1 MFRCSPVVWCNF
13 ALLIAC
19 ATTGTAAET
28 GSWIRGVFTGSSPR
42 PLVATEEVAWQRA
55 SEMAENVSGGFVLVG
70 SGRSMQPL
78 YEPDTILV
86 LQHLPFNELR
96 RGQTA
101 LYRNREGKVI
111 AHVLVSR
118 TRDGWRARGLN
129 NRLHDM
135 EPVLSENLVGVVIA
149 AFKPVAGKRPVSFA
163 ALH

>member
-1 MFRCSPVVWCNF
+1 MFRCSPVVWSGF
-13 ALLIAC
+13 VLLLAC
-19 ATTGTAAET
+19 TTPATAAET
-28 GSWIRGVFTGSSPR
+28 GPWIRGVFTGSSPR
-42 PLVATEEVAWQRA
+42 PLVAAEEIAWQRA

-70 SGRSMQPL
+70 SGHSMQPL

-86 LQHLPFNELR
+86 LRHLPFNELR

-149 AFKPVAGKRPVSFA
+149 AFKPVAGKRPASFA
-163 ALH
+163 ALR

>member
-1 MFRCSPVVWCNF
+1 M
-13 ALLIAC
+13 
-19 ATTGTAAET
+19 
-28 GSWIRGVFTGSSPR
+28 GSWIRGVYTGSSPR
-42 PLVATEEVAWQRA
+42 PLIAAEQEAWQRA
-55 SEMAENVSGGFVLVG
+55 SEIAENIPGGFVLVG

-86 LQHLPFNELR
+86 LRHLPFNELR

-101 LYRNREGKVI
+101 LYRNRHGKVI
-111 AHVLVSR
+111 AHVLVSK

-149 AFKPVAGKRPVSFA
+149 AFKPVAGSRRAAFA
-163 ALH
+163 ALQ